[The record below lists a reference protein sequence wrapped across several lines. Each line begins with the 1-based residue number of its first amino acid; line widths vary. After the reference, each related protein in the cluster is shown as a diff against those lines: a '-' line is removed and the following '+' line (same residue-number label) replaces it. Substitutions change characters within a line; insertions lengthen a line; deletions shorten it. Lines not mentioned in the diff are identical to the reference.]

1 MKITL
6 DANVNQSVVF
16 LKRRIK
22 RLRSNVKKALLIT
35 ALKGINIIEARTSK
49 GRSYKGTFFKKYNA
63 SYAAYRLQ
71 KGRSTKPNLQFTGQM
86 MSSMSAIST
95 SKHAEIHF
103 TRATEAKKAAM
114 NDKKRPFFGFSRKEQ
129 KTLGRTFERHLK

>member
-1 MKITL
+1 MEIKL
-6 DANVNQSVVF
+6 QANFKQAAND
-16 LKRRIK
+16 LKK
-22 RLRSNVKKALLIT
+22 RGKSLKSSAKKALLIT

-49 GRSYKGTFFKKYNA
+49 SRSYKGTFFKKYNA

-71 KGRSTKPNLQFTGQM
+71 KGRSTKPDLQFTGQM
-86 MSSMSAIST
+86 MGSMSAVST
-95 SKHAEIHF
+95 GSHAEIYF

-129 KTLGRTFERHLK
+129 KTLGKTFERYLK

>member
-1 MKITL
+1 MRITL
-6 DANVNQSVVF
+6 DANFNQSVIF
-16 LKRRIK
+16 LKRRVQ
-22 RLRSNVKKALLIT
+22 RLRSSVKKALLIT
-35 ALKGINIIEARTSK
+35 ALKGINIIEDRTSK

-86 MSSMSAIST
+86 LGSMSAVST
-95 SKHAEIHF
+95 SKYAEIYF

-114 NDKKRPFFGFSRKEQ
+114 NDKKRPFFGFSRNEQ
-129 KTLGRTFERHLK
+129 KTLSKTFERYLK

>member
-1 MKITL
+1 MQIKL
-6 DANVNQSVVF
+6 DANFQQAAND
-16 LKRRIK
+16 LKK
-22 RLRSNVKKALLIT
+22 RGKSLNASVKKALLIT

-71 KGRSTKPNLQFTGQM
+71 KGRSTKPDLQFTGQM

-95 SKHAEIHF
+95 SRYAEIYF
-103 TRATEAKKAAM
+103 TRATESKKAAM

-129 KTLGRTFERHLK
+129 KTLGKTFERYLK